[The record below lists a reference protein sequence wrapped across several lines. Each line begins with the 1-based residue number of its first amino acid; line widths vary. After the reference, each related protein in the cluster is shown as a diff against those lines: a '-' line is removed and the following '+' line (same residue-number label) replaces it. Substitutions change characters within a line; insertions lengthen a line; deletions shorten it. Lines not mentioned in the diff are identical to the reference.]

1 MTKTTLPELP
11 SNDNRKWYIVDAA
24 DKPLG
29 RLAVKVANVLRGKDK
44 ADFAPSV
51 DTGAFVI
58 VINAQK
64 VALTGKKNDQK
75 LYVDFTGW
83 RGGLSKTPAN
93 VIREKNPTRL
103 ISDAVWG
110 MLPKNNTADIR
121 MTRLKVYAGAEHPH
135 AAQKPETLSI

>member
-11 SNDNRKWYIVDAA
+11 NNDSRKWYIVDAA
-24 DKPLG
+24 NKPLG
-29 RLAVKVANVLRGKDK
+29 RLAVKVANVLRGKDR

-58 VINAQK
+58 VINAKQ
-64 VALTGKKNDQK
+64 VVLTGKKEEQK
-75 LYVDFTGW
+75 QYVDFSGW
-83 RGGLSKTPAN
+83 RGGLTKTPAS

-110 MLPKNNTADIR
+110 MLPKNNTATVR
-121 MTRLKVYAGAEHPH
+121 MTRLKVFAGAEHPH
-135 AAQKPETLSI
+135 AAQKPEPLSI